1 MKENIQNKMTMK
13 SDEYEIFRQWC
24 RNLYDENC
32 LERHRSGLPP
42 YENFEDYYHLHLKWL
57 EKKYNDKE
65 TRHQL

>member
-1 MKENIQNKMTMK
+1 MKENIQNKMTIK
-13 SDEYEIFRQWC
+13 SDEYEMFRQWC

-42 YENFEDYYHLHLKWL
+42 YKDFEDYYYLHLKWL

-65 TRHQL
+65 DRHQL